1 MSMPNMRIKFLAT
14 LGLVVFLSACSGDD
28 VAEVPATDAP
38 AALESQPEDEPADF
52 PASLY
57 YSEDAGP
64 VESASFAELP
74 VPDGVDPNSLGHP
87 HFALAPSEDILRRYL
102 GDNLPAG
109 LDFSSDTPLLIAV
122 DRDASRQI
130 ETLRGPDGW
139 HVLHTPPE
147 TEASAELRLFLIP
160 EPMASVRVTRFRH

>member
-1 MSMPNMRIKFLAT
+1 MPPLRVMVSVLAALA
-14 LGLVVFLSACSGDD
+14 LGIGLSACSDE
-28 VAEVPATDAP
+28 AEVPAVDAP

-52 PASLY
+52 PVSLY

-64 VESASFAELP
+64 VEGASFAELP
-74 VPDGVDPNSLGHP
+74 VPDGVDPASLGHP
-87 HFALAPSEDILRRYL
+87 HFALASSEEILRGYL

-139 HVLHTPPE
+139 HVLHAPPE

-160 EPMASVRVTRFRH
+160 EPMAAVRVTRFRH